1 MRSSQILTG
10 FFLKIF
16 MLVSISAAAQTDWK
30 KNTRRIRITSSH
42 TAFPDTARLNG
53 YTYDGKFFEA
63 AAHYS
68 DNTVL
73 IAVPK
78 RLQKR
83 NHVDLIFWF
92 HGWNNNI
99 DSADIFFQLAEQF
112 ALSNSNAVLVLAET
126 AKNAPDSY
134 GGKLEQPNV
143 FAGLVNDVLAALKKG
158 KCITSTCNAGNIIL
172 AGHSGAYRTIAYILQ
187 NGGVPVREVEL
198 FDALYS
204 QTDKF
209 INWIQKDSV
218 NRFIHWYTNHGGG
231 TDEVS
236 VQMMDT
242 LRKINIPFV
251 WMEEKYVTAP
261 LLQSGRIL
269 FIHSTREHN
278 DIINN
283 PGNFK
288 LLLTSTAAL
297 AAPLR

>member
-16 MLVSISAAAQTDWK
+16 ILVSISAVAQTDWK
-30 KNTRRIRITSSH
+30 KNIKRIRITSSH

-53 YTYDGKFFEA
+53 NTYDGKFFDA

-68 DNTVL
+68 DSNVL
-73 IAVPK
+73 MVVPK

-99 DSADIFFQLAEQF
+99 DSADVFFQLAEQF
-112 ALSNSNAVLVLAET
+112 VLSNSNAVLVLAET

-158 KCITSTCNAGNIIL
+158 KCITNTCTAGNIIL
-172 AGHSGAYRTIAYILQ
+172 AGHSGAYRTIAFILQ
-187 NGGVPVREVEL
+187 NGGVQIKEVEL
-198 FDALYS
+198 FDALYG

-251 WMEEKYVTAP
+251 LMEEKDVSGP
-261 LLQSGRIL
+261 LLQSGSVL
-269 FIHSTREHN
+269 FIHSNREHN
-278 DIINN
+278 DIINS

-288 LLLTSTAAL
+288 LLLANSSAANIML
-297 AAPLR
+297 K